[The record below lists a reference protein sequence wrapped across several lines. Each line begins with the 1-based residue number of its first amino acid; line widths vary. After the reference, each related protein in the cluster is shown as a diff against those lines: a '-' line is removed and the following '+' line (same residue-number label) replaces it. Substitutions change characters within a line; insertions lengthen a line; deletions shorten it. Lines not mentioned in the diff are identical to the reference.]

1 MGTGGK
7 RMHNVHKNPEDYTE
21 HYNTPIPIF
30 RTYYVTKDCKV

>member
-21 HYNTPIPIF
+21 HYNTFTYKI
-30 RTYYVTKDCKV
+30 RTYYVTADCRV